1 MAGEKKYI
9 ALEETS
15 QDILSKI
22 GTTDDSET
30 TETIFG
36 KENRIDNKIDNLKQL
51 GFENRS
57 IIQNGNSDILSALG
71 QTGNTGGTA
80 TSGSVYAKLN
90 AIISAINGGYRFY
103 EGSHIIAEHDG
114 GTENFSFNITP
125 TCSGKITVMATLK
138 GKSTLSSKP
147 AVELKADGT
156 TILSIISSSSV
167 ATETKSTSLAVS
179 AGTAITISGVMVG
192 YRTSITDIK
201 FMADVISDKADITI
215 N

>member
-125 TCSGKITVMATLK
+125 TCSGKITVMATLT
-138 GKSTLSSKP
+138 GKSTSSSKP

-156 TILSIISSSSV
+156 TILSITNSSSV
-167 ATETKSTSLAVS
+167 ATETKTAALAVS

-192 YRTSITDIK
+192 YRTGITDIK

>member
-80 TSGSVYAKLN
+80 TAGSVYAKLN

-125 TCSGKITVMATLK
+125 TCSGKITVMATLT
-138 GKSTLSSKP
+138 GKSTSSSKP

-156 TILSIISSSSV
+156 TILSITNSSSV

-192 YRTSITDIK
+192 YRTGITDIK

>member
-51 GFENRS
+51 GFENRT

-71 QTGNTGGTA
+71 QTENTGGTA

-138 GKSTLSSKP
+138 GKSTSSYKP

-156 TILSIISSSSV
+156 TILSITNSSSV
-167 ATETKSTSLAVS
+167 ATETKTAVLAVS
-179 AGTAITISGVMVG
+179 AGVAVTISGVMVG
-192 YRTSITDIK
+192 YSTSITDIK

>member
-80 TSGSVYAKLN
+80 TAGSVYAKLN

-125 TCSGKITVMATLK
+125 TCSGKITVMATLT
-138 GKSTLSSKP
+138 GKSTSSSKP

-156 TILSIISSSSV
+156 TILSITNSSSV

-179 AGTAITISGVMVG
+179 AGTAITICGVMVG
-192 YRTSITDIK
+192 YRTGITDIK

>member
-125 TCSGKITVMATLK
+125 TCSGKITVMATLT
-138 GKSTLSSKP
+138 GKSVSSGKP

-156 TILSIISSSSV
+156 TILSVTNSSSV
-167 ATETKSTSLAVS
+167 TTETKSTSLAVS

-192 YRTSITDIK
+192 YRTGITDIK